1 MTRNHT
7 YALSLIKMLDKGMDA
22 EVIYNASN
30 DSTTFV
36 YGETE
41 TNMLC
46 IGGLMDNKQALQRF
60 SEIVQIIEKMKAES
74 NDTV

>member
-30 DSTTFV
+30 DSATFV

-41 TNMLC
+41 TRMLC
-46 IGGLMDNKQALQRF
+46 IDNTMNDEKALDRYV
-60 SEIVQIIEKMKAES
+60 EIIGILLKETKEE
-74 NDTV
+74 